1 MAREQLV
8 QRHTLLLQRAC
19 VLAAAR
25 ALALVELAYKRE
37 TPTGACLHSRS
48 TWPPPLSLSRIY
60 VGVCSLRGVKTGIST
75 LFTFLF

>member
-25 ALALVELAYKRE
+25 ALALVELAYKRD
-37 TPTGACLHSRS
+37 TDRCV
-48 TWPPPLSLSRIY
+48 PPLQVHWVHHPFPYTCRCVLY
-60 VGVCSLRGVKTGIST
+60 ARG
-75 LFTFLF
+75 

>member
-25 ALALVELAYKRE
+25 ALALVELAYMVQERD
-37 TPTGACLHSRS
+37 TDRCV
-48 TWPPPLSLSRIY
+48 PPLQVHLA
-60 VGVCSLRGVKTGIST
+60 TT
-75 LFTFLF
+75 PFLI